1 MPVREWLTETEAQQL
16 LQKSRATL
24 RRFVSSGTIQTK
36 LERVPDSRQK
46 QTLFHAGDVE
56 RLAQTPEPTAA
67 LVKQPRASLPT
78 APHLQLAAPAAKLFL
93 TLAEAHSYSGLH
105 KSLLVRLVNS
115 GHLRRVPG
123 TRHWLI
129 ARSALD
135 AFAESF
141 RDLSQ
146 PSQDVS

>member
-1 MPVREWLTETEAQQL
+1 MPIREWLTETEAQQL

-24 RRFVSSGTIQTK
+24 RRFVSSGAIQTK
-36 LERVPDSRQK
+36 LERLSGSRQK
-46 QTLFHAGDVE
+46 QTLFRAGDVE
-56 RLAQTPEPTAA
+56 RLAQEPEPALMKQPRTLLPTAA
-67 LVKQPRASLPT
+67 RLLP
-78 APHLQLAAPAAKLFL
+78 AVPINKLFL
-93 TLAEAHSYSGLH
+93 TLAEAHAYSGLH
-105 KSLLVRLVNS
+105 KSLLIRLVNS

-141 RDLSQ
+141 RNMSQ